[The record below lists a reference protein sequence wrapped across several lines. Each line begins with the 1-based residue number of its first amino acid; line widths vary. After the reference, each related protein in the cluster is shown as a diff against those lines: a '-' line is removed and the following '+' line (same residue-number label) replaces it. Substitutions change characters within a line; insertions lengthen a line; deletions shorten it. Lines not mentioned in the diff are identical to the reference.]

1 MLIVWE
7 IMSSDRPF
15 RLWVQSPR
23 GPMCRELLES
33 CVVVR
38 HGHNEQLQVGGYV
51 AIPGVPLCFVGVV
64 TRVTL
69 LCGSHLCIAH
79 HYLMADVAD
88 FHGGQSKHGMQTH
101 PSCFSEHLLEESRP
115 CDAAE
120 AATACA
126 SCKGALCLFPQV
138 CDHEGRASSLSIHCH
153 LACHPAA
160 WGPEFFTDLSGCWC
174 AAPA

>member
-1 MLIVWE
+1 
-7 IMSSDRPF
+7 
-15 RLWVQSPR
+15 
-23 GPMCRELLES
+23 MCRELLES

-38 HGHNEQLQVGGYV
+38 HRHNEQLQVGGYI

-160 WGPEFFTDLSGCWC
+160 
-174 AAPA
+174 